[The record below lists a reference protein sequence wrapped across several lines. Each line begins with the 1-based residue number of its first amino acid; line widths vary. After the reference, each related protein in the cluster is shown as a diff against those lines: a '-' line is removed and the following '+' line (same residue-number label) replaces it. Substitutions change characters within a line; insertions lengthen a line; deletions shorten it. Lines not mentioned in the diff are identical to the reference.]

1 MNVVLCSFQFQSNG
15 FEEGFWSG
23 AWTGAFQLVT
33 LAVVAL
39 FVNVLYQ
46 RYRQL
51 ATARQEL
58 INEIDQFTIRLYKP
72 RKAYQ
77 RIIEGTG
84 DLLTRI
90 PDLERRE
97 ACASDKWRNCSRNTS
112 RRSAAFA
119 PFRSR
124 SCRCSATTW
133 NCSRTT
139 WRSSVTSRKFA
150 SGWRRWNRSSSTTK
164 APSRSMP
171 STD

>member
-97 ACASDKWRNCSRNTS
+97 AWRIRQVEKLFEEYLQAVGRFRALQVKIMPLFGNHLEL
-112 RRSAAFA
+112 FA
-119 PFRSR
+119 HYL
-124 SCRCSATTW
+124 AI
-133 NCSRTT
+133 
-139 WRSSVTSRKFA
+139 
-150 SGWRRWNRSSSTTK
+150 
-164 APSRSMP
+164 
-171 STD
+171 